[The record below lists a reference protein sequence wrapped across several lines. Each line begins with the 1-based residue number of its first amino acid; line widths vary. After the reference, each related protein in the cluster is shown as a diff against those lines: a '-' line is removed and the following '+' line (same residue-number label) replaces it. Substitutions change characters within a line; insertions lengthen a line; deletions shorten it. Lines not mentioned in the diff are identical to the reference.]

1 MSLTSNLFDL
11 ISTMTGPEKRHFKR
25 WLHNSDQTN
34 QYVRLFDMLAK
45 KALASEAEIKTEFSN
60 LTAPG
65 ITNLKN
71 YLLSLILRALSDF
84 HRKGSVKID
93 LRGRLNEVE
102 VLVTKGFLDQGLVAL
117 RKLRKKAY
125 QLEALSMVYLSLE
138 QQENIYARSGLD
150 KVSPNDWET
159 LYQEKRLVAEKV
171 GLIDRIR
178 QLERRI
184 LMLNSI
190 KGAIARSTEMDDQ
203 VDVIVDQ
210 LPRGDEME
218 GAPFDAMFRYHQVL
232 ATSARMKL
240 NHDVEVV
247 HFRSIV
253 DLINDHPL
261 IKKSYY
267 YEYYPVAVHNLI
279 NACFLSRNL
288 ETVADLLD
296 ELEGYSSEHKV
307 LHARNFYYAFHN
319 RMAFNKYSGNYQKT
333 IELHG
338 LKADELTSH
347 EQYLNAPALFHIHF
361 TLAEAY
367 FWIGA
372 YKKASGLLKVIVE
385 DHDMIDNED
394 LGSFARFLMI
404 LIHFEKGDFEYLGHL
419 IGVCERFLKKK
430 SIMHQTERELLTFFR
445 KVHRNGNSPE
455 KKDWMALKSKLE
467 ELSSDTYE
475 NNLSHTFDVVGYV
488 RSKINF
494 DSE

>member
-1 MSLTSNLFDL
+1 MSLTSNLIDL

-25 WLHNSDQTN
+25 WLHSSDQTN
-34 QYVRLFDMLAK
+34 QYVQLFDMLAK
-45 KALASEAEIKTEFSN
+45 KSPPSEAELKTEFPK

-71 YLLSLILRALSDF
+71 YLHSLILRALSDF

-93 LRGRLNEVE
+93 LRGRLNEIE
-102 VLVTKGFLDQGLVAL
+102 VMVTKGFLDQGLVAL
-117 RKLRKKAY
+117 KKLRKRAY
-125 QLEALSMVYLSLE
+125 ELEALSIAYLSLE

-150 KVSPNDWET
+150 KVSPNDWEK
-159 LYQEKRLVAEKV
+159 LYQAKRAVASKV

-210 LPRGDEME
+210 LPKEEEMDA
-218 GAPFDAMFRYHQVL
+218 APFDAQFRYHQVL
-232 ATSARMKL
+232 ATAARMKL

-247 HFRSIV
+247 HFQSIV

-288 ETVADLLD
+288 EPVADLLE
-296 ELEGYSSEHKV
+296 ELEGYSSDHKV
-307 LHARNFYYAFHN
+307 LHARNFYYSFHN

-333 IELHG
+333 VELHAI
-338 LKADELTSH
+338 KVDELTAH

-367 FWIGA
+367 FWIGE
-372 YKKASGLLKVIVE
+372 YREASDQLKIIVE
-385 DHDMIDNED
+385 DHDMIENED

-404 LIHFEKGDFEYLGHL
+404 LIHFEKEDFEYLGHL
-419 IGVCERFLKKK
+419 IGVCERYLKKK
-430 SIMHQTERELLTFFR
+430 SIMHQTEKELLTFFR
-445 KVHRNGNSPE
+445 KVHRNGKWPFNQ
-455 KKDWMALKSKLE
+455 DWLELKSILE
-467 ELSSDTYE
+467 DLSSNTYE
-475 NNLSHTFDVVGYV
+475 DNLGHTFDVKGYV
-488 RSKINF
+488 QSKLA
-494 DSE
+494 